1 MIDSLFVGAT
11 GVRSHQTRMGVIS
24 NNVAN
29 VNTTAYKSGRANFA
43 DLMSRSLGQGNPAS
57 GTTVATNPVQS
68 GLGVALSSVDLVQ
81 TQGTLQATGI
91 DTDLAVEGDGYF
103 ILGQGASRA
112 YTRDGTFSFDVKG
125 RLVDPGTGLIVQ
137 GNMADATGKLK
148 SPLENLVIPLDR
160 ESKAAATQ
168 NIQLSGNLNASG
180 TGKGDKVWDN
190 DTTFGQPARIIS
202 SPNPGFP
209 LDLSTLTDAGLK
221 ITVTENGETY
231 QSTISVPARSYAQRT
246 DLVSELNAQIGTN
259 TTLAN
264 RALFRTNELGQ
275 VVLRTVDGGTGV
287 SLAID
292 NANSQVNVA
301 ARLGLTTGTSQQGS
315 RAADTDTINSLADV
329 SQDLTQ
335 GDVLRFSGVKPNGEQ
350 FDGTFTFQA
359 STGDKLSDLFHAV
372 ENVYG
377 GVKAGLDP
385 QTGQFILTDA
395 ASGDRVA
402 GFEIN
407 FSLLDNGNGS
417 GIYGN
422 EPPYQLS
429 TNTQVYDQKGD
440 SHSLTLNFTKGAVD
454 NEWNWSATVDGLTPD
469 AGSNG
474 KIVFNEDGTLRSFQ
488 AADGASLRFTPGN
501 GTAPVV
507 IALDAN
513 SSDTFGGLTQFVADS
528 SAAVRSQDGRA
539 AGTLE
544 SVSIE
549 SSGSII
555 GLFSNGN
562 SEVLGRV
569 ALASFSNDGGLRR
582 EGSNLFAATQA
593 SGEAVVGA
601 AESTVQG
608 SIRSGSVEMSNVD
621 LAQEFTEMMLAQ
633 RGFQANARSITTSD
647 DLLNEVVNLKR

>member
-29 VNTTAYKSGRANFA
+29 VNTTAFKSGRANFA

-81 TQGTLQATGI
+81 TQGTLQATGM

-103 ILGQGASRA
+103 ILGQGANRA

-168 NIQLSGNLNASG
+168 NIKLSGNLNASG

-190 DTTFGQPARIIS
+190 DTTFGQPARIVS

-209 LDLSTLTDAGLK
+209 LDLSTLTNGGLK
-221 ITVTENGETY
+221 ITVTENGATY

-264 RALFRTNELGQ
+264 RVLFRTNDLGQ

-350 FDGTFTFQA
+350 FDGTFTYQA
-359 STGDKLSDLFHAV
+359 NTGDKLSDLFHAV

-402 GFEIN
+402 GFDIN
-407 FSLLDNGNGS
+407 FSLLDSGNGS

-422 EPPYQLS
+422 APPYQLS

-440 SHSLTLNFTKGAVD
+440 SHSLTLNYTKGAVD

-474 KIVFNEDGTLRSFQ
+474 KIIFNEDGTLRSFQ
-488 AADGASLRFTPGN
+488 AADGAALRFTPGN

-621 LAQEFTEMMLAQ
+621 LAQEFTEMILAQ